1 MKISAICFIRCD
13 AHFMQILTLKIP
25 RSLILATTLLLAGC
39 ATHITTDV
47 IQNPPPVEK
56 FSNFSQIDL
65 LPVTLVAPYKGQE
78 ANEKALTK
86 IQENI
91 TATMTPFLS
100 KWNGSAATSNPS
112 RTLVITPV
120 ITEIKFINAT
130 ARIWSGALSGSSAVI
145 MKVQISEKETGRI
158 VAEPIFYARAAAMGG
173 AWSFG
178 STDNLMLTRIAS
190 RLTDYLAN
198 NYASAVGGPTGQ
210 DAGK

>member
-1 MKISAICFIRCD
+1 
-13 AHFMQILTLKIP
+13 
-25 RSLILATTLLLAGC
+25 
-39 ATHITTDV
+39 
-47 IQNPPPVEK
+47 
-56 FSNFSQIDL
+56 
-65 LPVTLVAPYKGQE
+65 
-78 ANEKALTK
+78 
-86 IQENI
+86 
-91 TATMTPFLS
+91 
-100 KWNGSAATSNPS
+100 
-112 RTLVITPV
+112 
-120 ITEIKFINAT
+120 
-130 ARIWSGALSGSSAVI
+130 